1 MLDDA
6 FKANGSLNGLVFH
19 SDRGWQYQ
27 HKTYQYE
34 LARRGIE
41 RSMSREG
48 FFGILKREM
57 FYGKES
63 NYANVNKLEQTIKDY
78 IHCL

>member
-6 FKANGSLNGLVFH
+6 FKANGLLNGLVFH

-27 HKTYQYE
+27 HKSYQYE

-41 RSMSREG
+41 QSMSRKGCSSDDGLMEG
-48 FFGILKREM
+48 FFGILKERCFM
-57 FYGKES
+57 AKKI
-63 NYANVNKLEQTIKDY
+63 VMPI
-78 IHCL
+78 

>member
-27 HKTYQYE
+27 HKSCQYE
-34 LARRGIE
+34 LARRVIE
-41 RSMSREG
+41 QNMSRKGCSPDDGLMGG
-48 FFGILKREM
+48 FFGMLKREM
-57 FYGKES
+57 F
-63 NYANVNKLEQTIKDY
+63 LWQRR
-78 IHCL
+78 

>member
-6 FKANGSLNGLVFH
+6 FKVNDSLNGLVFH

-34 LARRGIE
+34 LARLALNKVCLGKAVLQTMGLWKALAYLKE
-41 RSMSREG
+41 RCFMA
-48 FFGILKREM
+48 K
-57 FYGKES
+57 
-63 NYANVNKLEQTIKDY
+63 NQTMPI
-78 IHCL
+78 